1 MLNPSLERKKHLV
14 TLMGVALVFVILVL
28 LDHSG
33 MVNTY
38 IRTILLQTCFTI
50 IVVTSLNLT
59 LGFLGQLALGHAGFM
74 AIGAYT
80 SALVT
85 KAMVNAIKAGQMAP
99 LPNVLMFAIGLVAGA
114 LMAALFGL
122 LVGIPALRLRG
133 DYLAIITLGFGEII
147 RVAIQ
152 NIPAAGGKGLA
163 QGQAGQALIGIMKM
177 NDLYLVFWIMVLC
190 VAAMYCFVRSKFGRA
205 IMAIRDDDIA
215 AASVGLNT
223 TFYKVLTFTLSA
235 LFAGVA
241 GAIFAH
247 RGTGT
252 LQPNDFS
259 FMRSTEMVIMVVLGG
274 MSSLTGSICAALV
287 LTALPELLRSFG
299 ENRMLVYSVV
309 LVLVMIFRPAGLAG
323 RYEFSLYRIF
333 FERRQKAGAAEPTKG
348 GA

>member
-1 MLNPSLERKKHLV
+1 MLNPSKERVKHLV
-14 TLMGVALVFVILVL
+14 TFLGVAAVFGLIVL
-28 LDHSG
+28 LDHSSL
-33 MVNTY
+33 VDSY
-38 IRTILLQTCFTI
+38 IRTIMLQTCFTI

-59 LGFLGQLALGHAGFM
+59 LGLLGQLALGHAGFM

-85 KAMVNAIKAGQMAP
+85 KALTLAIKAGQMPAM
-99 LPNVLMFAIGLVAGA
+99 PNLLLFAIGLIAGA
-114 LMAALFGL
+114 LMAAVFGL

-147 RVAIQ
+147 RVIIQ
-152 NIPAAGGKGLA
+152 NLPMAGGKGLGS
-163 QGQAGQALIGIMKM
+163 GQAGQALIGIMKM
-177 NDLYLVFWIMVLC
+177 NDLYIVFWIMVVC
-190 VAAMYCFVRSKFGRA
+190 VTVMYSFVRSKYGRA
-205 IMAIRDDDIA
+205 IMSIREDDIA
-215 AASVGLNT
+215 ASSVGINT

-235 LFAGVA
+235 FFAGVA

-274 MSSLTGSICAALV
+274 MSSLTGSIGATVV

-299 ENRMLVYSVV
+299 DNRMLLYSIV
-309 LVLVMIFRPAGLAG
+309 LVVVMIFRPTGLAG
-323 RYEFSLYRIF
+323 RYEFSLYKLL
-333 FERRQKAGAAEPTKG
+333 FERRRKAEADSGKG
-348 GA
+348 GAK